1 MHVIYSNV
9 FFHLYFTSLSLV
21 GFKGNCRTCT
31 STKTDRG
38 LPMWFPRPTVK
49 VVPFPSRAVSV
60 FMVTYGHE

>member
-1 MHVIYSNV
+1 MHVI
-9 FFHLYFTSLSLV
+9 FKHFLSLV
-21 GFKGNCRTCT
+21 LYQSFCCGFLGELQDICT
-31 STKTDRG
+31 NTDRG